1 MENFVRIPSGARKCL
16 VYAAL
21 RASGLLQQ
29 PVSLLY
35 VSYKYL
41 HQNREPVSRLS
52 ALILPISY
60 QMDNP
65 RYQMRHHRN
74 PCRPPS
80 SESHASGSPSPGRKN
95 THFLSGSRS
104 YPYQSCLFHPDITER
119 PSHHPH
125 QPLLPVFSGQTG

>member
-1 MENFVRIPSGARKCL
+1 MENFVRIPSGARKCP
-16 VYAAL
+16 VYAAF
-21 RASGLLQQ
+21 RASELLQQ

-35 VSYKYL
+35 VSYKSL

-74 PCRPPS
+74 PCRPSS

-104 YPYQSCLFHPDITER
+104 YPYQSCLFHPDI
-119 PSHHPH
+119 PV
-125 QPLLPVFSGQTG
+125 QPYSQFHRL